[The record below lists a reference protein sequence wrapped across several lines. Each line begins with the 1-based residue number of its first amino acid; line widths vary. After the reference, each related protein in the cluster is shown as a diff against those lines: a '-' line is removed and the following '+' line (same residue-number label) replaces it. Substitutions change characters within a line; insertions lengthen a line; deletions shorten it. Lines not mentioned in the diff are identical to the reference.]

1 MTAAAGPPA
10 VPPAA
15 GSRVVLPA
23 LLLVAAAVRMAWWAG
38 YVDVIE
44 NEGVE
49 YARLAWNWFHGQG
62 YVSIFGGTHAFFP
75 PFYPLLIG
83 VLAPLAGSEEAAAR
97 LVSLLAGLALV
108 AAVHGLARAIFDEQ
122 VAVIAGALAAVHPAL
137 VALSVT
143 TYSEAPYLGLASA
156 ATYAAVTCL
165 RRPGPARAAATGLL
179 AGLAYLTRPEGLLLA
194 LGLGGL
200 LLLAGIRRRRS
211 GGTGLR
217 DAGIALALAAS
228 VAAPYVAHLSRIAGG
243 FRWEGKSAVNNLI
256 TERLRAGLGYG
267 EAGRGLAPDASPEG
281 PFLLPDQHA
290 LLAREGD
297 GGGGLL
303 HSLASVPRWR
313 IRHLATWVATAGFL
327 GAPAVVLLALAGL
340 GRGRWWRD
348 RRLEVLALLGIPAIV
363 GLALLTVQFQWDR
376 YLFPLLP
383 AMLVWAAAGAEQL
396 AGLVARLARRLGTP
410 DDTARFARRAVTAGL
425 ALAVVVTA
433 APAVPALGD
442 LNQTRAPGI
451 RAAGARVRQDHARS
465 PDPARRPL
473 IAGVG
478 LAIGHYAEGRITYL
492 PHADEAR
499 ALRYLRRV
507 DPDYLALRY
516 SEALRL
522 PYAAAWLRRGP
533 ATACAAPV
541 GDLPPDAAAAVRL
554 WRWTCDPEED
564 STGATTGLEPPAA
577 PARSREDG

>member
-1 MTAAAGPPA
+1 MPA
-10 VPPAA
+10 DPRATPPAA
-15 GSRVVLPA
+15 RSRVVLPA
-23 LLLVAAAVRMAWWAG
+23 LLLVAAAVRVAWWAA

-49 YARLAWNWFHGQG
+49 YTRLAWNWFHGQG
-62 YVSIFGGTHAFFP
+62 YVSIFGGTHTLFP

-83 VLAPLAGSEEAAAR
+83 LGAPLAGSEEAAAR
-97 LVSLLAGLALV
+97 VISLLAGLALV
-108 AAVHGLARAIFDEQ
+108 AAVHGLARAVFDER
-122 VAVIAGALAAVHPAL
+122 VAVVAGALAAVHPAL

-143 TYSEAPYLGLASA
+143 TYSEALYLGLATA

-165 RRPGPARAAATGLL
+165 RRPGRAHAAATGLL
-179 AGLAYLTRPEGLLLA
+179 AGLAYLTRPEGLLLG

-200 LLLAGIRRRRS
+200 LLASGILRHRS
-211 GGTGLR
+211 WQKGLR
-217 DAGIALALAAS
+217 DAAIALGVAAI

-267 EAGRGLAPDASPEG
+267 EAGRGLGPDASPEG
-281 PFLLPDQHA
+281 PFLLSDQHA

-297 GGGGLL
+297 GGGGLV

-340 GRGRWWRD
+340 GVGRWWRG
-348 RRLEVLALLGIPAIV
+348 RVLEGLALLGVPAIV

-376 YLFPLLP
+376 YLFALLP
-383 AMLVWAAAGAEQL
+383 AALVWSAAGAEQ
-396 AGLVARLARRLGTP
+396 AGRFAARLADRLGTR
-410 DDTARFARRAVTAGL
+410 DHTRQFAGTAVTAGL
-425 ALAVVVTA
+425 ALAVVATA
-433 APAVPALGD
+433 APAVPALED
-442 LNQTRAPGI
+442 LNQTRASGI
-451 RAAGARVRQDHARS
+451 RAAGEWLKQDYGPS

-473 IAGVG
+473 VAGVG
-478 LAIGHYAEGRITYL
+478 LALTHYAEGVIAYL

-499 ALRYLRRV
+499 ALQYLRRV
-507 DPDYLALRY
+507 GPDYLALRY

-533 ATACAAPV
+533 LGTCAAPV
-541 GDLPPDAAAAVRL
+541 EDLPASAAAAVRL
-554 WRWTCDPEED
+554 WRWTCDP
-564 STGATTGLEPPAA
+564 GADAPGGLEPATA
-577 PARSREDG
+577 PVRTRGNG